1 MDNQDAN
8 NEANNDVDKPLS
20 RNIESDKENNGLN
33 DGAKPEASADKKE
46 LRSRTSLQ
54 KNLERIHD
62 LLDKQKLVENLI
74 RQQHPKQHEIV
85 ESLVHRQQSARLENE
100 LGKLH
105 TADIADVLE
114 ALPLNER
121 EYVWG
126 HLKPGKA
133 ANVFLELSDPVR
145 KHVINSLEAKKLLQ
159 LLGFM
164 DGDDLAY
171 IADDIPEAILNQ
183 RLTSLS
189 SEDKAWLNDA
199 LQYPEDKVGYLMS
212 NEVIIVRQNQRIK
225 DVQAHL
231 RELKELPVHND
242 KVFVTDRRG
251 ILTGALS
258 LQNILLADP
267 DDKVE
272 QVMALEVVKFD
283 PEDDATEAADAFE
296 RYDLASAP
304 VVNHRGKIL
313 GRLTVDV
320 IVEYLREHSSDDII
334 NMAGVQ
340 QQEDLFAP
348 ILDSA
353 RNRGTWLLI
362 NLFSA
367 FISASIIG
375 MFESAISQL
384 VALAALMPIVAS
396 VGGNSGNQTTALVI
410 RGLTMNRIHD
420 HSFFMLLR
428 KEISINL
435 LNGIVLG
442 VCVGLFALF
451 LYHSWQLS
459 LVIAVALCLTLVI
472 AAILGLSMPMILQKF
487 GRDPALGSSVL
498 QTATTDSTAFLIF
511 LGLASLFLL

>member
-8 NEANNDVDKPLS
+8 NHVGNNSEQKGQVNTPQGDSATDS
-20 RNIESDKENNGLN
+20 NG
-33 DGAKPEASADKKE
+33 KKE
-46 LRSRTSLQ
+46 VRSKTSLQ

-62 LLDKQKLVENLI
+62 LLDKQRLVENII
-74 RQQHPKQHEIV
+74 RQQHSKQHEIV
-85 ESLVHRQQSARLENE
+85 ESLVHRQQSARLEKE
-100 LGKLH
+100 LSKLH

-133 ANVFLELSDPVR
+133 ANVMLELADPVR
-145 KHVINSLEAKKLLQ
+145 KHIINSLDSEHLLQ
-159 LLGFM
+159 LLSFM

-171 IADDIPEAILNQ
+171 IADDIPELILNQ
-183 RLTSLS
+183 RRASLS
-189 SEDKAWLNDA
+189 SEDKAWLSDA
-199 LQYPEDKVGYLMS
+199 LQYPEETVGYLMS
-212 NEVIIVRQNQRIK
+212 NEVVIVRKDQRIK

-231 RELKELPVHND
+231 RELRELPVHND

-251 ILTGALS
+251 ILSGALS

-267 DDKVE
+267 DDIVE
-272 QVMALEVVKFD
+272 QVMALEVVKFA
-283 PEDDATEAADAFE
+283 PEDNAMEAADAFE

-313 GRLTVDV
+313 GRLTVDS
-320 IVEYLREHSSDDII
+320 IVEYLRENSSDDII
-334 NMAGVQ
+334 NMAGVN

-353 RNRGTWLLI
+353 KNRGTWLLI

-375 MFESAISQL
+375 LFESAISQL

-410 RGLTMNRIHD
+410 RGLSMNRIHE
-420 HSFFMLLR
+420 HSFIPLLR

-435 LNGIVLG
+435 LNGMALG
-442 VCVGLFALF
+442 VCVGIFAFF

-459 LVIAVALCLTLVI
+459 LVIAAALCLTLVI
-472 AAILGLSMPMILQKF
+472 AAILGLSTPMLLQKF

-498 QTATTDSTAFLIF
+498 LTATTDSTAFLIF

>member
-1 MDNQDAN
+1 MDIQDS
-8 NEANNDVDKPLS
+8 ENNDNTREIRSK
-20 RNIESDKENNGLN
+20 
-33 DGAKPEASADKKE
+33 SALE
-46 LRSRTSLQ
+46 

-85 ESLVHRQQSARLENE
+85 ENLVHRQQSARIEKE
-100 LGKLH
+100 MSKLH
-105 TADIADVLE
+105 TADIADLLE
-114 ALPLNER
+114 ALPLTER
-121 EYVWG
+121 QYIWH
-126 HLKPGKA
+126 HLKPAKA

-145 KHVINSLEAKKLLQ
+145 KHITNTLQAQELL
-159 LLGFM
+159 LMLGYM

-171 IADDIPEAILNQ
+171 IAEDIPDEILKQ
-183 RLTSLS
+183 RLASLNS
-189 SEDKAWLNDA
+189 ADKAWLNDS
-199 LQYPEDKVGYLMS
+199 LQYSEDSVGYLMS
-212 NEVIIVRQNQRIK
+212 NEIVIVRQNLSIK
-225 DVQAHL
+225 DLQQHL
-231 RELKELPVHND
+231 RQLAELPVHND

-251 ILTGALS
+251 ILSGAIS
-258 LQNILLADP
+258 LQAILLADP
-267 DDKVE
+267 NDIVE
-272 QVMALEVVKFD
+272 KVMAQEVVKFAPD
-283 PEDDATEAADAFE
+283 DDAMEAADAFE

-304 VVNHRGKIL
+304 VVNERGKIV

-320 IVEYLREHSSDDII
+320 IVEYIREHTSDDMI
-334 NMAGVQ
+334 NMAGLH

-367 FISASIIG
+367 FISATIIG
-375 MFESAISQL
+375 MFESTISSL

-410 RGLTMNRIHD
+410 RGLTMNRVHER
-420 HSFFMLLR
+420 SFFTLLR

-435 LNGIVLG
+435 LNGIALG
-442 VCVGLFALF
+442 LCVGLFAL
-451 LYHSWQLS
+451 LIYHSWQLS
-459 LVIAVALCLTLVI
+459 IVIAVALCLTLIV
-472 AAILGLSMPMILQKF
+472 AAILGLSMPMLLQKF

-511 LGLASLFLL
+511 LGLASLFLR